1 MCMLIRVPDYN
12 LQVWDIDQSCL
23 VYQSAIL
30 SGTSHLSVLK
40 TFDAPINFLALL
52 ISFFILKVF
61 APEDI
66 LGCNFD
72 CVLYTWLVVPII
84 IPFFKIHVHVSCF
97 QVDPSKRLSAHPFI
111 SLAIDPVQDQM
122 AIGSANGKVVVLN

>member
-40 TFDAPINFLALL
+40 TFDAPINFLALFI

-72 CVLYTWLVVPII
+72 CVLYTWLVVTDYN
-84 IPFFKIHVHVSCF
+84 PFF
-97 QVDPSKRLSAHPFI
+97 
-111 SLAIDPVQDQM
+111 
-122 AIGSANGKVVVLN
+122 

>member
-40 TFDAPINFLALL
+40 AFDAPINYFLALL
-52 ISFFILKVF
+52 ICIFYIK
-61 APEDI
+61 
-66 LGCNFD
+66 
-72 CVLYTWLVVPII
+72 
-84 IPFFKIHVHVSCF
+84 
-97 QVDPSKRLSAHPFI
+97 
-111 SLAIDPVQDQM
+111 SLCT
-122 AIGSANGKVVVLN
+122 

>member
-23 VYQSAIL
+23 VYQSVIL

-52 ISFFILKVF
+52 IPFFILKVF
-61 APEDI
+61 PPEDI

-72 CVLYTWLVVPII
+72 CVLYTWLVVTDYN
-84 IPFFKIHVHVSCF
+84 PFF
-97 QVDPSKRLSAHPFI
+97 
-111 SLAIDPVQDQM
+111 
-122 AIGSANGKVVVLN
+122 